1 MDDQKTAY
9 IKRSIQ
15 TLKGS
20 TNNKEINLTVLK
32 TTLITP
38 NNFKVIESCSEII
51 QPKHNILVEIDD
63 KRIDKFNVEKKA
75 TYYYVALNNIF
86 ITKNMNSTELSYDE
100 ILNKQSQII
109 KNISVQK
116 EYTIFEKTYNNTDM
130 NEFWHQYH
138 QRL

>member
-1 MDDQKTAY
+1 MNNKKTAY

-20 TNNKEINLTVLK
+20 INNKEINLTVLK

-109 KNISVQK
+109 KNISIQK
-116 EYTIFEKTYNNTDM
+116 EYTIFEKTYNDNDM
-130 NEFWHQYH
+130 NEFWYQYH